1 MNYRK
6 IFFIV
11 GTILF
16 SVNVFAQNAAEDCA
30 AMKIRQFE
38 KLQKISKVNYPGD
51 ETIDV
56 TYYKLDFE
64 ITADPDYING
74 YTQIDF
80 TSLQNDLTNF
90 FLDFAAGRE
99 VDSVVMN
106 GNRLDFVYAN
116 DKIEITLPEA
126 LSNGDKASV
135 KVYYQGNPES
145 SGGFGSFAF
154 SVHGSDSVPVIW
166 SLSEPYGAMYWFPSK
181 DTPAD
186 KVDSSDVWITCADN
200 LYAVSNGTLIAKK
213 RIGGGKFQFQW
224 KNHHPIAGYLI
235 SIAITNYEIY
245 QNEFEYEPGKFMD
258 VIHYNYPEEL
268 TNSRKT
274 TLDETVEILEV
285 FTEKYGPYPFL
296 DEKYGHAE
304 FGWGG
309 GMEHQTCTS
318 LGAYYED
325 IISHELAHQWFG
337 DKITCADWHHI
348 WLNEGFAT
356 YSESVFD
363 EVKYGEDQYKQDISS
378 EMGNAKRAVGSIWVQ
393 NINSVSQIFNGA
405 RSYSK
410 GAVVLHMLRGVLG
423 KETFFNVL
431 KTYLADP
438 DLAYGV
444 ATTED
449 FQAVAEEVS
458 GEDLDYFFS
467 EWIYGENYPVYSY
480 DWGYAPND
488 EGGYDCWINIS
499 QEQNTNPKYFTMPV
513 QIKVITTGDD
523 TYHTFFNN
531 KIDQTFNFQT
541 ESEPLTIQFDPENL
555 ILKKV
560 ASVSEIYDEGEN
572 PHIFKLNQ
580 NYPNPFSKGSGGS
593 ASTKITFTISERDHV
608 ELTLFDMLG
617 NKIGTLVNEVK
628 NPGNYAISVDFSKY
642 NLASG
647 TYIYRLTSGNKTAA
661 KKMILLK

>member
-1 MNYRK
+1 MINRK
-6 IFFIV
+6 IFFLFA
-11 GTILF
+11 ILF
-16 SVNVFAQNAAEDCA
+16 ISANLFAQNAASVCSA
-30 AMKIRQFE
+30 AKIRSFNR
-38 KLQKISKVNYPGD
+38 LQKLAKVNYPGD

-80 TSLQNDLTNF
+80 VSLQNDLTNF
-90 FLDFAAGRE
+90 FLDFADGRQ

-106 GNRLDFVYAN
+106 GAQLNFVYAN
-116 DKIEITLPEA
+116 DKIEITLSSA
-126 LSNGDKASV
+126 LAQNEKASV
-135 KVYYQGNPES
+135 KVYYQGDPES

-154 SVHGSDSVPVIW
+154 ETHGAQNTPVIW

-186 KVDSSDVWITCADN
+186 KVDSSDVWVSCADN

-224 KNHHPIAGYLI
+224 KNHYPIAGYLI
-235 SIAITNYEIY
+235 SIAITDYAIY
-245 QNEFEYEPGKFMD
+245 KNQFEYEPDKFMD
-258 VIHYNYPEEL
+258 VIHYNYPENL
-268 TNSRKT
+268 GNSRKSL
-274 TLDETVEILEV
+274 LDETVNMLDV
-285 FTEKYGPYPFL
+285 FSEKYGPYPFL
-296 DEKYGHAE
+296 KEKYGHAE
-304 FGWGG
+304 FGWSG

-318 LGAYYED
+318 IGYYAES
-325 IISHELAHQWFG
+325 IIAHELAHQWFG

-356 YSESVFD
+356 YSESVYD
-363 EVKYGEDQYKQDISS
+363 EVKYGKNQYDQDINS

-393 NINSVSQIFNGA
+393 DISSVSQIFNGP

-467 EWIYGENYPVYSY
+467 EWIYGENYPIYSY
-480 DWGYAPND
+480 EWGYAPSD
-488 EGGYDCWINIS
+488 QGGYNCWIDIS
-499 QEQNTNPKYFTMPV
+499 QTQNTNPTYFTMPV

-523 TYHTFFNN
+523 TYHTFFNDKMN
-531 KIDQTFNFQT
+531 QTFAFQT
-541 ESEPLTIQFDPENL
+541 DSEPLTIQFDPDNL
-555 ILKKV
+555 ILKRISSITE
-560 ASVSEIYDEGEN
+560 AFDENGN
-572 PHIFKLNQ
+572 PHIFKLSQ
-580 NYPNPFSKGSGGS
+580 NYPNPFNP
-593 ASTKITFTISERDHV
+593 STKITFTISEKSYV
-608 ELTLFDMLG
+608 ELALFDMLG

-628 NPGNYAISVDFSKY
+628 NPGNYELSVDLSEY
-642 NLASG
+642 NLSSG
-647 TYIYRLTSGNKTAA
+647 TYIYRLTSGKKTAA
-661 KKMILLK
+661 KKMIFLK